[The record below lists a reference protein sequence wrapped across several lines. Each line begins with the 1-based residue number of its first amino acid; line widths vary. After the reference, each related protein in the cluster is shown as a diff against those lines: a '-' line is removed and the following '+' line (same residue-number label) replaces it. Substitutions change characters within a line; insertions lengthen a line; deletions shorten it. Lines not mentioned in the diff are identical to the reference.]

1 MNTAMVFRGLLRG
14 NQTDANS
21 ARGSGNEKGC
31 LKRCLQ
37 RKRKNLILAILLA
50 QIFANSK
57 KVKKQAISEEI
68 ACFPQEKVV
77 RQKGF
82 EPPTFWFVAKH
93 SIQLSYWRKLLT
105 CGVPR
110 EGGYAFRSQTLYPA
124 ELLAHTQ
131 FRLPYKNTT
140 APRYCQHFFQFPS
153 TKLSRG
159 IPTGQL
165 RTKRPQPSV
174 LQPLLLQIAD
184 ARFPMPHKPSP

>member
-1 MNTAMVFRGLLRG
+1 MLATMNTAMVFRGLLRG

-82 EPPTFWFVAKH
+82 EPPTFWFVAVRNFCTPCKKC
-93 SIQLSYWRKLLT
+93 RKPMVMNEKVGDFLRF
-105 CGVPR
+105 C
-110 EGGYAFRSQTLYPA
+110 AAPA
-124 ELLAHTQ
+124 STVIYCKQDMLAVLLAAAHKSIWL
-131 FRLPYKNTT
+131 FVSRFLIVGPAKRDLPS
-140 APRYCQHFFQFPS
+140 AFCS
-153 TKLSRG
+153 LDLRG
-159 IPTGQL
+159 AE
-165 RTKRPQPSV
+165 R
-174 LQPLLLQIAD
+174 
-184 ARFPMPHKPSP
+184 MPAAEQGRSGDV